1 MWPKQDKA
9 LFLHPLFFAICC
21 FSSYIPAMTNFK
33 TMTIL
38 SCIYFA
44 SVAGFLTL
52 PATAGTNN
60 VKEAP
65 TRKFEQVKAY
75 VINNDPKNFTIDVYS
90 LANMFVDQ
98 DAPEFA
104 VYLTTSAPKLCA
116 DFRTT
121 ELPYSKP
128 EKYHRQFDLNQHL
141 DIQDALEKYRCV
153 VIKNIQQE

>member
-1 MWPKQDKA
+1 
-9 LFLHPLFFAICC
+9 
-21 FSSYIPAMTNFK
+21 MTNFK
-33 TMTIL
+33 TIL
-38 SCIYFA
+38 SCICVISA
-44 SVAGFLTL
+44 ANILSLA
-52 PATAGTNN
+52 ATAAANSI
-60 VKEAP
+60 KETP
-65 TRKFEQVKAY
+65 TKKFEQVKAY

-98 DAPEFA
+98 EAPEFA

-116 DFRTT
+116 DFRAT